1 MEAAIVLML
10 LILIVLNGLLAMTEV
25 AIVAARQ
32 ARLERMAERG
42 DLLAGG
48 ALHVAASPTRSLS
61 TIQVGITSIGILSGI
76 VGEAAFAR
84 PLAAWI
90 TGFGLP
96 AGPTYVLA
104 TGVVVIIVTYLS
116 IVFGELV
123 PKRIGQN
130 HPEATL
136 RLTAGPLLALGAA
149 SAPFVRL
156 LSASTDLLLRAL
168 GAQRPPAPSVTEE
181 EIHMVLD
188 EGSRAGVIEDEE
200 RRMVQNVFRL
210 DDRPIAALML
220 PRSDIVALDVE
231 KPFEENLALI
241 ASSDLARYPVC
252 RGGLDQVLGVVSAR
266 RLLLRA
272 REEDRPD
279 LERVMEPAVFVP
291 ETIGGIELLEQFRAS
306 GVAMVFVVDEY
317 GAVQGLVTAHDVME
331 AIAGEFRAARPEE
344 AWAVQRSDGSWLLDG
359 ALPTDDVKERLG
371 LRSLPDGDRPRFQTL
386 GGMMLHLLGHIPQ
399 AGEAAQW
406 EQWRLEVV
414 DMDGRRIDKVLAA
427 RSPD

>member
-1 MEAAIVLML
+1 MEAAILLVLL
-10 LILIVLNGLLAMTEV
+10 VLIVLNGLLAMTEV

-42 DLLAGG
+42 DTLAGG

-84 PLAAWI
+84 PLAAWL

-104 TGVVVIIVTYLS
+104 TGLVVVIVTYLS

-156 LSASTDLLLRAL
+156 LSASTDVLLRAL

-181 EIHMVLD
+181 EIHLVLD

-231 KPFEENLALI
+231 KTFEENLGRI
-241 ASSDLARYPVC
+241 AESDFARYPVC

-331 AIAGEFRAARPEE
+331 AIAGEFRAVRPEE
-344 AWAVQRSDGSWLLDG
+344 AWAVQRPDGSWLLDG
-359 ALPTDDVKERLG
+359 ALPADDVKERLG

-386 GGMMLHLLGHIPQ
+386 GGMMLHLLGHIPR
-399 AGEAAQW
+399 AGEAAEW
-406 EQWRLEVV
+406 ERWRLEVV
-414 DMDGRRIDKVLAA
+414 DMDGRRIDKVLAS
-427 RSPD
+427 RPPG

>member
-1 MEAAIVLML
+1 MEVAILLVLL
-10 LILIVLNGLLAMTEV
+10 VLIVLNGLLAMTEV

-32 ARLERMAERG
+32 ARLRRMTEDG
-42 DLLAGG
+42 DPLAGG
-48 ALHVAASPTRSLS
+48 ALHVAAHPTRSLS

-84 PLAAWI
+84 PLAEWI

-104 TGVVVIIVTYLS
+104 TAVVVVIVTYLA

-123 PKRIGQN
+123 PKRIGQD

-156 LSASTDLLLRAL
+156 LSSSTELLLRAL
-168 GAQRPPAPSVTEE
+168 GAQRPPAPVVTEE
-181 EIHMVLD
+181 EIDLVLD
-188 EGSRAGVIEDEE
+188 EGSRAGVIDDEE

-210 DDRPIAALML
+210 DDRPVTALML

-231 KPFEENLALI
+231 RPFEENLGRI
-241 ASSDLARYPVC
+241 AASDYARYPVC
-252 RGGLDQVLGVVSAR
+252 RGGLDRVIGVVSTR
-266 RLLLRA
+266 RLLLRL
-272 REEDRPD
+272 REEGRPD
-279 LERVMEPAVFVP
+279 LERVMEPPVFVP
-291 ETIGGIELLEQFRAS
+291 ETVGGMDLLEQFRAS

-317 GAVQGLVTAHDVME
+317 GAVQGLVTAHDLME

-344 AWAVQRSDGSWLLDG
+344 AWAVQRPDGSWLLDG
-359 ALPTDDVKERLG
+359 ALPVDDVKERLG
-371 LRSLPDGDRPRFQTL
+371 LRTRPDGDRLRFRTL
-386 GGMMLHLLGHIPQ
+386 GGMMLHLLGRIPH
-399 AGEAAQW
+399 AGEAAEW
-406 EQWRLEVV
+406 EGWRLEVV
-414 DMDGRRIDKVLAA
+414 DMDGHRIDKVLAS
-427 RSPD
+427 RLPG